1 MLTLRKPLIGAV
13 AAALLVPS
21 ASAVPALAPT
31 AAAAP
36 VVPDD
41 LPFFPE
47 VQENPQISVTTEDGR
62 PVDGLTVHRGD
73 VLLVH
78 GTGFSPDANRGGFP
92 LPVPPGTP
100 NGVYVL
106 YSGFGENW
114 KPSAG
119 APGEARTHPHDR
131 MAWVT
136 PPGTL
141 EAIPKAP
148 IDMHRS
154 IARVAQPMSAE
165 GEFTA
170 RVVVDPPEE
179 TPGDN
184 WGVYV
189 YSGAGSVNA
198 AEEFYVPIAY
208 SPEPGPNTP
217 PPAQPD
223 LVLDAGLVYQATE
236 AAQGGINSRFGA
248 AKRPGERV
256 SFTRDTGDEAPA
268 DGIIRYRG
276 TVTATARFSMVEVA
290 MKDPWIEDR
299 GGRQVLT
306 ALVSNAYNVGADE
319 MHRVDLGTIG
329 AAGADGARPLLV
341 GPATIGTVRVD
352 R

>member
-1 MLTLRKPLIGAV
+1 M
-13 AAALLVPS
+13 AAALLLPVT
-21 ASAVPALAPT
+21 PALIGT

-36 VVPDD
+36 VIPDN

-47 VQENPQISVTTEDGR
+47 VHENPQVSVTTEDGR

-78 GTGFSPDANRGGFP
+78 GTGFSPEANRGGFP

-106 YSGFGENW
+106 YSGFGDEW
-114 KPSAG
+114 KPSG
-119 APGEARTHPHDR
+119 GSPGEARTHPHDR

-141 EAIPKAP
+141 QAIPKAP

-154 IARVAQPMSAE
+154 IARVAQPMNAE

-170 RVVVDPPEE
+170 RIVVDPPEE
-179 TPGDN
+179 TPGEN

-189 YSGAGSVNA
+189 YPGAGSENP
-198 AEEFYVPIAY
+198 AEEFFVPINY

-236 AAQGGINSRFGA
+236 AAHGGINPRFGA
-248 AKRPGERV
+248 AKQPGERV
-256 SFTRDTGDEAPA
+256 SFTRSAAEAT
-268 DGIIRYRG
+268 DGITRYEG
-276 TVTATARFSMVEVA
+276 TVTATARFSMVEVS
-290 MKDPWIEDR
+290 MKDPWIERRGDR
-299 GGRQVLT
+299 SVLT

-319 MHRVDLGTIG
+319 MHRVELGTLG
-329 AAGADGARPLLV
+329 APNEDGVSPLV
-341 GPATIGTVRVD
+341 YGPATLGNVQVAR
-352 R
+352 

>member
-1 MLTLRKPLIGAV
+1 MFTSTGRLFGAV
-13 AAALLVPS
+13 AAALLLPFT
-21 ASAVPALAPT
+21 PALIGT

-36 VVPDD
+36 VIPDN

-47 VQENPQISVTTEDGR
+47 VHENPQVSVTTEDGR

-78 GTGFSPDANRGGFP
+78 GTGFSPEANRGGFP

-106 YSGFGENW
+106 YSGFGDAW
-114 KPSAG
+114 KPSG
-119 APGEARTHPHDR
+119 GSPGEARTHPHDR

-141 EAIPKAP
+141 QAIPKAP

-154 IARVAQPMSAE
+154 IARVAQPMNAD

-179 TPGDN
+179 TPGEN

-189 YSGAGSVNA
+189 YPGAGSENPS
-198 AEEFYVPIAY
+198 EEFFIPIDF

-223 LVLDAGLVYQATE
+223 LVLDAGLVYRATE
-236 AAQGGINSRFGA
+236 AAQGGINPRFGA
-248 AKRPGERV
+248 AKQPGERV
-256 SFTRDTGDEAPA
+256 SFTRSAAEAT
-268 DGIIRYRG
+268 DGITRYEG
-276 TVTATARFSMVEVA
+276 TVTATARFSMVEVS
-290 MKDPWIEDR
+290 MKDPWIERRGDR
-299 GGRQVLT
+299 SVLT

-319 MHRVDLGTIG
+319 MHRVELGTLG
-329 AAGADGARPLLV
+329 EENADGVSPLVL
-341 GPATIGTVRVD
+341 GPATLGNVQVAR
-352 R
+352 

>member
-1 MLTLRKPLIGAV
+1 MA
-13 AAALLVPS
+13 
-21 ASAVPALAPT
+21 PALAPV
-31 AAAAP
+31 ASAAP
-36 VVPDD
+36 VVPDN

-47 VQENPQISVTTEDGR
+47 VQQDPQISVTTEDGR

-92 LPVPPGTP
+92 LPIPPGTP

-106 YSGFGENW
+106 YSGFGDNW
-114 KPSAG
+114 KPSSG
-119 APGEARTHPHDR
+119 APGDARTHPHDR

-141 EAIPKAP
+141 AAIPKAP

-154 IARVAQPMSAE
+154 IARVAQPMSAD

-170 RVVVDPPEE
+170 RIVVDPPEE

-189 YSGAGSVNA
+189 YSAAGSENE

-217 PPAQPD
+217 APAQPD

-236 AAQGGINSRFGA
+236 AAQGGINPRFGA
-248 AKRPGERV
+248 AKQPGDRV
-256 SFTRDTGDEAPA
+256 SFTRDTAEGTPA
-268 DGIIRYRG
+268 DGIVRYKG
-276 TVTATARFSMVEVA
+276 TVTATARFNTVEVS
-290 MKDPWIEDR
+290 MKDPWIENRD
-299 GGRQVLT
+299 GRQVLT

-319 MHRVDLGTIG
+319 MHRVELGTLG
-329 AAGADGARPLLV
+329 TATDAGQPLV
-341 GPATIGTVRVD
+341 FGPATIGNVQVNR
-352 R
+352 